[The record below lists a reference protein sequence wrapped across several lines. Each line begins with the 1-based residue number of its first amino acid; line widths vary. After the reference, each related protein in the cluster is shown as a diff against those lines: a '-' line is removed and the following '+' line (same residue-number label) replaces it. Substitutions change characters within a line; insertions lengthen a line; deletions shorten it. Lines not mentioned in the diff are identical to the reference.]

1 MTKESNDDRRS
12 ARRFLMELPVEVKLP
27 AAGEPARAAVRTRD
41 VSSRGLYFSLDREV
55 EVGSPIDFVL
65 TLPRA
70 ITLSTDVRIQCVGR
84 VVRVDA
90 APASQAGDEGD
101 GGEVGVATVIE
112 QYSFLPSGAEEPSS

>member
-1 MTKESNDDRRS
+1 MVKESNDDRRS

-27 AAGEPARAAVRTRD
+27 STGEPATAATRTRD
-41 VSSRGLYFSLDREV
+41 VSSRGLYFNLSREV
-55 EVGSPIDFVL
+55 EVGSPIDFIL

-70 ITLSTDVRIQCVGR
+70 ITLSADVRVHCTGR
-84 VVRVDA
+84 IVRVDA

-112 QYSFLPSGAEEPSS
+112 QYSFLPSGTEEPSF